1 VSIDLIAA
9 ALILAFAAIVV
20 LGHVLVIAAIYR
32 IMREDRAGGRRASNA
47 VTTANEGAN
56 CAASI
61 AKLDEAIEPQ
71 HAHAFGARC
80 FQDPLVPAKA
90 GAPDCGPRRSER
102 SLERSK
108 TRRSPPTRVAPRV
121 ASPTPATCYAR
132 GCETFACVTA

>member
-71 HAHAFGARC
+71 HAHAFGARL
-80 FQDPLVPAKA
+80 FSRSARPRQSR
-90 GAPDCGPRRSER
+90 GPGLRTAAER
-102 SLERSK
+102 
-108 TRRSPPTRVAPRV
+108 T
-121 ASPTPATCYAR
+121 
-132 GCETFACVTA
+132 